1 MRSRVYFINS
11 EDNMSDMDLG
21 VKLTDLISREQL
33 LDFIEPEDITAIK
46 THFGE
51 EGSKGYIRP
60 EILAETGKLVKKLRS
75 RAFLTETS
83 TLYRHSR
90 ANAIDH
96 IELAYKHGFTYEK
109 TGMPIIM
116 SDGLLGNEETRVPIE
131 GRLYKEVGVASAVP
145 RVQNLITFSHFTGH
159 ILAGFGAAMKNLGM
173 GLTGRRG
180 KMVQHSTSKPSIK
193 VSKCSKCGECIK
205 WCPEDAI
212 YEDYEIKIKRKKCIG
227 CGECLTACRF
237 DAIGYNWSE
246 SFDILQQKIVEH
258 AMGVVD
264 SVGRGRVLF
273 INVLTRITKNC
284 DCMEGYEQIV
294 PDIGILVSKD
304 PVAIDSASID
314 LVEEALGSDLS
325 EAAHNVPYRTQ
336 VEYGHELGFGSK
348 EYELHTV

>member
-1 MRSRVYFINS
+1 MESCVYFIKAEELDDKQLSAGIS
-11 EDNMSDMDLG
+11 ELLN
-21 VKLTDLISREQL
+21 RENL

-51 EGSKGYIRP
+51 KGSNGYIRP
-60 EILAETGKLVKKLRS
+60 EILAETGKLVKQKGS
-75 RAFLTETS
+75 RTFLTETS

-96 IELAYKHGFTYEK
+96 IELAYEHGFTYEK

-116 SDGLLGNEETRVPIE
+116 SDGLLGNEEVKIE
-131 GRLYKEVGVASAVP
+131 IPGKIYKEVGVASAVP

-193 VSKCSKCGECIK
+193 VSKCRKCGECIK

-212 YEDYEIKIKRKKCIG
+212 YEDREIKIKRKKCIG

-246 SFDILQQKIVEH
+246 SFEILQQKIVEH
-258 AMGVVD
+258 AMGVVKA
-264 SVGRGRVLF
+264 VGRERVLF

-294 PDIGILVSKD
+294 PDIGVLISKD
-304 PVAIDSASID
+304 PVAIDAASID
-314 LVEEALGSDLS
+314 LVEKALGAELS
-325 EAAHNVPYRTQ
+325 TVAHDVPYKTQ

-348 EYELHTV
+348 EYRLITR